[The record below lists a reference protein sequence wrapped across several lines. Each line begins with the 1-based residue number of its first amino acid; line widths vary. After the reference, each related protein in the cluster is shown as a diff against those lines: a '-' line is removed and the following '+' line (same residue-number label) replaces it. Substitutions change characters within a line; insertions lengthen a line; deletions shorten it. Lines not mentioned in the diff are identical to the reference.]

1 MQEKHVK
8 PFGLKDK
15 IGYMFGDFGNDFT
28 FMFSSM
34 FLMVFY
40 TKVLGISSAAVGTL
54 FLVARFVDAVTDVT
68 MGRIVDSCKP
78 GKDGKF
84 KRWIRIMAGPV
95 ALASFLMYQSAL
107 ADASMPVKYVY
118 MYITYIL
125 WGSICYTGINI
136 PYGSMASAITDKP
149 EERTALSTFRSIGAT
164 LANLI
169 IGVGGPMLIYTTDAN
184 GAQVI
189 RNGGTIFPLLAGIF
203 SVSAIICYIVCYK
216 CTTERVKIERDPN
229 EQKITLKDTIK
240 AVFTSRAL
248 LGIVAAAI
256 FLLLSS
262 LLLGSINNYL
272 YTDYFGSSKALST
285 YNLITMICS
294 LLLATVVGTIAKK
307 FGKKESAAV
316 ATAFTGIVFIVLG
329 FLRITN
335 VWIYVAIT
343 AIGYIGVNYFNM
355 VIWANL
361 TDVIDDIE
369 VQAKERQDG
378 VVYGVY
384 SFARKIGQAL
394 AGGLGGYALSIIAY
408 DEKAV
413 TQTQSVLKGL
423 YNLGTFVPGILFL
436 CVAIMLAFVYPLSKK
451 RVEKNAQVLRERRK
465 NLE

>member
-1 MQEKHVK
+1 MPKEKEKEKVMQENHVK

-189 RNGGTIFPLLAGIF
+189 RNGGAIFPLLAGIF

-329 FLRITN
+329 FLRILTN

-355 VIWANL
+355 VIWL
-361 TDVIDDIE
+361 I
-369 VQAKERQDG
+369 
-378 VVYGVY
+378 
-384 SFARKIGQAL
+384 
-394 AGGLGGYALSIIAY
+394 
-408 DEKAV
+408 
-413 TQTQSVLKGL
+413 
-423 YNLGTFVPGILFL
+423 
-436 CVAIMLAFVYPLSKK
+436 
-451 RVEKNAQVLRERRK
+451 
-465 NLE
+465 